1 MWGVERTQLC
11 STFLCLTLGVALA
24 GCGGD
29 DVGASNQ
36 VADQAVTEQVEPEAA
51 EEESQPVS
59 EADGSASAEGGPEE
73 PPGDDALD
81 SPEDSP
87 DGSDAAAAEA
97 VSTEDADVVRPPG
110 SEHQPVATD
119 ERISRRA
126 VKVTV
131 VEGEAKTVKLVCDG
145 RDLGTKPLGKT
156 RTTLFNAATG
166 SCHFVF
172 DGKELA
178 RSGRVKSGTH
188 VKCVVKGAVAR
199 CK

>member
-1 MWGVERTQLC
+1 MKFC
-11 STFLCLTLGVALA
+11 STFLCLTLGVALS

-36 VADQAVTEQVEPEAA
+36 VAEPAVTEQVEPDAA
-51 EEESQPVS
+51 LEQSQP
-59 EADGSASAEGGPEE
+59 ASDAGATVPAEGGVEE
-73 PPGDDALD
+73 PPDGGALD
-81 SPEDSP
+81 PTEDSP
-87 DGSDAAAAEA
+87 DGSDVSAAEA
-97 VSTEDADVVRPPG
+97 DFAEDADAVRPPG
-110 SEHQPVATD
+110 SEHQPVAIDT
-119 ERISRRA
+119 RISRRA

-131 VEGEAKTVKLVCDG
+131 VEGEAKTVNLVCDG

-172 DGKELA
+172 DGKEPA